1 MGTACLGEAEK
12 SAFSFCVKNAS
23 HKADVPGAKG
33 APSGGNWVLRVED
46 LRTAALDT
54 PELHVLSHERCR
66 T

>member
-1 MGTACLGEAEK
+1 MLGRGGEIGLLLLRE
-12 SAFSFCVKNAS
+12 NAS
-23 HKADVPGAKG
+23 HKADVPGANG

-54 PELHVLSHERCR
+54 PELNVLSHERCR